1 MRGWVQSTLRT
12 LPLFHLPG
20 SLASTFRS
28 IKYAMVA
35 AIGPVTSGQWCLAA
49 LNLFQVVFQA
59 KSKWAFPPPI
69 HARKTLAT
77 TLKCCL
83 WIVRFGSW
91 HFLAPMSKMVSK
103 LPSCGNWNVQRSLN
117 AANLHLQ
124 LRDFRCCEDARL
136 WNIDFYVDP
145 TNPSLMI
152 DGSGREIRY
161 LGRLVIMVCGP
172 DVSRRMLA
180 LSEDDEE
187 WMLL

>member
-1 MRGWVQSTLRT
+1 MPAIACCVFAWSHQGRREGLFLELSQSYRIHFVRRTRRGNIAW
-12 LPLFHLPG
+12 G
-20 SLASTFRS
+20 
-28 IKYAMVA
+28 
-35 AIGPVTSGQWCLAA
+35 
-49 LNLFQVVFQA
+49 
-59 KSKWAFPPPI
+59 
-69 HARKTLAT
+69 
-77 TLKCCL
+77 
-83 WIVRFGSW
+83 
-91 HFLAPMSKMVSK
+91 
-103 LPSCGNWNVQRSLN
+103 SCGNWNVQRSLN

-152 DGSGREIRY
+152 DGNGREIRY
-161 LGRLVIMVCGP
+161 LGRLVIMVYGP